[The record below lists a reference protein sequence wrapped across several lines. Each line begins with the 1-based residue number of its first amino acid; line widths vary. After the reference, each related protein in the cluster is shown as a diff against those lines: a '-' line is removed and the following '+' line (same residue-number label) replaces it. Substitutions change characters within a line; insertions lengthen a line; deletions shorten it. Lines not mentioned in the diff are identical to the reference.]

1 MENSPPKTTLTSSF
15 LLLYIEYSQ
24 WEMTAED
31 EKREGVELFN
41 PGQRKKIDEVINL
54 SLKV

>member
-1 MENSPPKTTLTSSF
+1 MENSPPKTTLTYSSF
-15 LLLYIEYSQ
+15 LLYIEYSQ

-41 PGQRKKIDEVINL
+41 LGQRKIIDEVINL